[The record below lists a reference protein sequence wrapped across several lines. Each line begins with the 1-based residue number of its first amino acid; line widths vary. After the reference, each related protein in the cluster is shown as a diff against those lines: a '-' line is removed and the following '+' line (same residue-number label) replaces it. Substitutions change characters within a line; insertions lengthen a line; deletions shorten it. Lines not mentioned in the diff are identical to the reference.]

1 MNCHRVKKIN
11 FKIIGFY
18 FGLLV
23 FFSIL
28 FLPQPPG
35 LTFNGQVT
43 LAVFLLMGVWWATEA
58 LPLPITS
65 LLPLILFP
73 IFSVEEI
80 GVISKEF
87 MNKVQFLFAGGFM
100 IAIAMQKWNF
110 HKRIAL
116 SILQY
121 TGIKARGI
129 TAGFMITSALLSM
142 WVMNTSTTIML
153 LPIGLSVV
161 LAVTESLKKISQK
174 EKSNFQIVI
183 LLGIAYSSSVGGI
196 ATPIGTAPNG
206 YLIQF
211 IAEKG
216 TDIGFFDWMLIGL
229 PITLV
234 LIPFIWFLLTF
245 VLYPIDFEVP
255 KDTKKNLRNMLKELG
270 KISYEEKVIGIVFLV
285 TALLWISR
293 KVLIQIPIFSFLDD
307 AVIAML
313 AGLSLFVLRSKNT
326 SKSLL
331 EWQDMEKQFPWGLLF
346 LFGGGMALAYMVS
359 SSGLASWLAG
369 LIPTDTS
376 VFMILF
382 SVVLMVVFLTELT
395 SNLATTMTF
404 IPIVYSIGL
413 NIGID
418 PLILTIPLTIA
429 ASCAF
434 MLPVA
439 TPPNSIVYASNKIPI
454 SEMVKTGIWLN
465 IFSIFLVFVLVYNLV
480 PIVFGS

>member
-1 MNCHRVKKIN
+1 M
-11 FKIIGFY
+11 
-18 FGLLV
+18 
-23 FFSIL
+23 
-28 FLPQPPG
+28 PQPAG

-43 LAVFLLMGVWWATEA
+43 LAIFLLMGIWWGTEA

-73 IFSVEEI
+73 IFSVEAI

-161 LAVTESLKKISQK
+161 MAVTESLKKISQK

-211 IAEKG
+211 ISEKG
-216 TDIGFFDWMLIGL
+216 IDIGFFDWMMIGL

-234 LIPFIWFLLTF
+234 LIPFMWFLLTF
-245 VLYPIDFEVP
+245 VLYPINFEAP
-255 KDTKKNLRNMLKELG
+255 KDTKKNLKNMLNELG

-285 TALLWISR
+285 TAFLWVSR
-293 KVLIQIPIFSFLDD
+293 KVLVQIPIFSFLDD

-313 AGLSLFVLRSKNT
+313 GGLSLFVLRSRN
-326 SKSLL
+326 SSACLL
-331 EWQDMEKQFPWGLLF
+331 EWKDMEKQFPWGLLF

-359 SSGLASWLAG
+359 SSGLASWLAS

-404 IPIVYSIGL
+404 IPIVYSIGV

-465 IFSIFLVFVLVYNLV
+465 IFSIFLVFILVYNLV
-480 PIVFGS
+480 PIVFGSS

>member
-1 MNCHRVKKIN
+1 M
-11 FKIIGFY
+11 
-18 FGLLV
+18 
-23 FFSIL
+23 
-28 FLPQPPG
+28 PQPAG

-43 LAVFLLMGVWWATEA
+43 LAIFLLMGIWWGTEA

-73 IFSVEEI
+73 IFSVEAI

-161 LAVTESLKKISQK
+161 MAVTESLKKISQK

-211 IAEKG
+211 ISEKG
-216 TDIGFFDWMLIGL
+216 IDIGFFDWMMIGL

-234 LIPFIWFLLTF
+234 LIPFMWFLLTF
-245 VLYPIDFEVP
+245 VLYPINFEAP
-255 KDTKKNLRNMLKELG
+255 KDTKKNLKNMLNELG

-285 TALLWISR
+285 TAFLWVSR
-293 KVLIQIPIFSFLDD
+293 KVLVQIPIFSFLDD

-313 AGLSLFVLRSKNT
+313 GGLSLFVLRSRNR
-326 SKSLL
+326 SACLL
-331 EWQDMEKQFPWGLLF
+331 EWKDMEKQFPWGLLF

-359 SSGLASWLAG
+359 SSGLASWLAS

-404 IPIVYSIGL
+404 IPIVYSIGV

-465 IFSIFLVFVLVYNLV
+465 IFSIFLVFILVYNLV
-480 PIVFGS
+480 PIVFGSS

>member
-1 MNCHRVKKIN
+1 MEKIN
-11 FKIIGFY
+11 FKTAGFY

-23 FFSIL
+23 FIFVLLI
-28 FLPQPPG
+28 PQPSG

-43 LAVFLLMGVWWATEA
+43 LAIFLLMGIWWGSEA
-58 LPLPITS
+58 LPLPVTS

-73 IFSVEEI
+73 IFSVEQI
-80 GVISKEF
+80 GVVSKEF

-116 SILQY
+116 TILQF

-129 TAGFMITSALLSM
+129 IAGFMFTSALLSM

-161 LAVTESLKKISQK
+161 VAVTESFNKLSTK
-174 EKSNFQIVI
+174 EKTNFQIAL
-183 LLGIAYSSSVGGI
+183 LLGIAYASSAGGI

-211 IAEKG
+211 ISERG
-216 TDIGFFDWMLIGL
+216 TDIGFFEWMMIGL
-229 PITLV
+229 PITLILV
-234 LIPFIWFLLTF
+234 PFIWFLLTF
-245 VLYPIDFEVP
+245 VLFPISFEAP
-255 KDTKKNLRNMLKELG
+255 KGTKSILKNMLIDLG
-270 KISYEEKVIGIVFLV
+270 KISHEEKVIGVVFLV

-293 KVLIQIPIFSFLDD
+293 KALIQIPIFSFLDD
-307 AVIAML
+307 AVIAMMG
-313 AGLSLFVLRSKNT
+313 GLSLFVLRSKNN
-326 SKSLL
+326 SKPLL
-331 EWQDMEKQFPWGLLF
+331 EWSDMEKQFPWGLLF

-359 SSGLASWLAG
+359 SSGLAFWLAG
-369 LIPTDTS
+369 LIPTETS
-376 VFMILF
+376 ILVILF
-382 SVVLMVVFLTELT
+382 CVVLMVVFLTELT

-404 IPIVYSIGL
+404 IPIVYSIGI
-413 NIGID
+413 NVGID
-418 PLILTIPLTIA
+418 PLILTIPLTIS

-454 SEMVKTGIWLN
+454 SKMVKAGFWLN
-465 IFSIFLVFVLVYNLV
+465 IFSIFLVLTLVYNLV
-480 PIVFGS
+480 PIIFGK

>member
-1 MNCHRVKKIN
+1 M
-11 FKIIGFY
+11 
-18 FGLLV
+18 
-23 FFSIL
+23 
-28 FLPQPPG
+28 PQPDG

-43 LAVFLLMGVWWATEA
+43 LAIFLLMGIWWGTEA

-73 IFSVEEI
+73 IFSVEAI

-161 LAVTESLKKISQK
+161 MAVTESLKKISQK

-211 IAEKG
+211 ISEKG
-216 TDIGFFDWMLIGL
+216 IDIGFFDWMMIGL

-234 LIPFIWFLLTF
+234 LIPFMWFLLTF
-245 VLYPIDFEVP
+245 VLYPINFEAP
-255 KDTKKNLRNMLKELG
+255 KDTKKNLKNMLNELG

-285 TALLWISR
+285 TAFLWVTR
-293 KVLIQIPIFSFLDD
+293 KVLVQIPIFSFLDD

-313 AGLSLFVLRSKNT
+313 GGLSLFVLRSRNT
-326 SKSLL
+326 SASLL
-331 EWQDMEKQFPWGLLF
+331 EWKDMEKQFPWGLLF

-359 SSGLASWLAG
+359 SSGLASWLAS

-382 SVVLMVVFLTELT
+382 SIVLMVVFLTELT

-404 IPIVYSIGL
+404 IPIVYSIGI
-413 NIGID
+413 NVGIN
-418 PLILTIPLTIA
+418 PLILTIPLTVA

-465 IFSIFLVFVLVYNLV
+465 IFSIFLVFLLVYNLV
-480 PIVFGS
+480 PIVFGGS